1 MYIRHIIFTGGFIMV
16 SKTSHRV
23 GSFLLTLVMLLSLT
37 SVFCFQSAAAL
48 TDGEWQYEFTDN
60 GVNVTGFIGTARTIT
75 VPAKIAGERVKKVT
89 ALNTN
94 NSKTSIT
101 SITFSNGIEELGV
114 GLCKGYTSLE
124 RVTLPENLTTIGN
137 DAFYGCSALTGI
149 TVPNSVSYI
158 GENAFNGC
166 SSLISADLSCR
177 AVTIPAGL
185 FSNCVLLNTVSLPSY
200 TAEIGENAFNGCKSL
215 QTISMPD
222 SVKTINNNAFHEC
235 TSLRTVNLSTELK
248 TIGDAAFKDC
258 TSLQE
263 IFIPGKVKTI
273 SESAFN
279 GCYSLQ
285 NAYISQSVSVIKR
298 DAFTGCSSLKSIV
311 FGGDYYNFGEL
322 SGTKMQCTIYYPV
335 KYASSWGDY
344 NVVNLKSYNSPSS
357 VSISGTTEAAPG
369 TKTTL
374 KVNALPVGGEFN
386 DVFILRSSNPN
397 VATIS
402 DDGTVIARATG
413 VTTITVY
420 MISGESASV
429 TFSVTPEKPKNL
441 TATAKTTTS
450 AELSW
455 TAAKNVTGYNVYRS
469 TSKNGTFKNVG
480 STTTNTFTDK
490 GLTKGKTYYYKVAS
504 YVNAEGKQAISQYS
518 EVVSVKAAAPA
529 PAQVSAKKAKSGAAK
544 ITWSKS
550 TGANGYE
557 VFMATSAKGKFTKAG
572 TITKSATVTF
582 TKSGLKARK
591 TYYFKVRAYTTV
603 GGKKVYSDFTR
614 TVKVKV

>member
-279 GCYSLQ
+279 
-285 NAYISQSVSVIKR
+285 
-298 DAFTGCSSLKSIV
+298 GCSSLKSIV

>member
-279 GCYSLQ
+279 GCYS
-285 NAYISQSVSVIKR
+285 
-298 DAFTGCSSLKSIV
+298 FKSIV